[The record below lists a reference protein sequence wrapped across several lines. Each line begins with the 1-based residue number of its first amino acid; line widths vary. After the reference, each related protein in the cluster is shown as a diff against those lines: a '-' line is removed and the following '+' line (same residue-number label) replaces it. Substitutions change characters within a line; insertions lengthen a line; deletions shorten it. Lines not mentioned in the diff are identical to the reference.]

1 MNASSMVDSFAAYP
15 PTLAGIC
22 FDAYGSLFDLTPLLR
37 EIDETLGDG
46 AGSAFQQR
54 LVTWTWH
61 ATASQRW
68 RPLDEIA
75 RHALAACAV
84 ERSTRLTSE
93 EARTLVSRLARL
105 PLADGALEA
114 VRALAPA
121 QLAVLSNGSREG
133 VTALVH
139 NAGIAQ
145 QVAHLLGADEVQ
157 RFKPAPQVYALPSVA
172 FGVSSDRVLL
182 VSANDWDVAGAA
194 MAGLR
199 TAWISGGRPQAR
211 VLGVGA
217 DVVVESLRELPD
229 ALADRGLIDFE
240 PGGTTI
246 PGRPHPPGTEYAGQ
260 DKVVADTFPAS
271 DPPAY

>member
-1 MNASSMVDSFAAYP
+1 MSSF
-15 PTLAGIC
+15 PTSPTALAGIC
-22 FDAYGSLFDLTPLLR
+22 FDAYGSLFDLSPLLR

-46 AGSAFQQR
+46 AGPSFQER
-54 LVTWTWH
+54 AVAWTWH
-61 ATASQRW
+61 ATASERW
-68 RPLDEIA
+68 RSFDEIA
-75 RHALAACAV
+75 RHALQACAA
-84 ERSTRLTSE
+84 EHSSGLSDE
-93 EARTLVSRLARL
+93 QLDTLVSRLVRL
-105 PLADGALEA
+105 PLAPGAAEA

-133 VTALVH
+133 LCALVD
-139 NAGIAQ
+139 NAGVAQ
-145 QVAHLLGADEVQ
+145 QFAHLLGADEVQ
-157 RFKPAPQVYALPSVA
+157 RYKPAPQVYALPSMA

-199 TAWISGGRPQAR
+199 TAWISRGRPQVR
-211 VLGVGA
+211 VLGIAA
-217 DVVVESLRELPD
+217 DIVVESLDALPD

-246 PGRPHPPGTEYAGQ
+246 PGRPHPSGTEYTGQ

>member
-1 MNASSMVDSFAAYP
+1 MIAATMTGSIAASP
-15 PTLAGIC
+15 PVLAGIC
-22 FDAYGSLFDLTPLLR
+22 FDAFGSLFDLSPLLA
-37 EIDETLGDG
+37 EIDQLAGDG
-46 AGSAFQQR
+46 AGAAFQQR
-54 LVTWTWH
+54 AVTWTWH
-61 ATASQRW
+61 ATASGRW
-68 RPLDEIA
+68 RAFDVIA
-75 RHALAACAV
+75 RHALTACAV
-84 ERSTRLTSE
+84 ERSVRLSGE
-93 EARTLVSRLARL
+93 QLDTLVSRLVRL
-105 PLADGALEA
+105 PLAEGALEA

-133 VTALVH
+133 VSALVH

-145 QVAHLLGADEVQ
+145 QVVHLLGADEVQ
-157 RFKPAPQVYALPSVA
+157 LYKPAPQVYALPSMA

-199 TAWISGGRPQAR
+199 TAWIAKGRPETR
-211 VLGVGA
+211 VLGIGA
-217 DVVVESLRELPD
+217 DVVVDSLADLPD